1 MCRSGNGSHKRSRL
15 HLSIVGPGCCGS
27 VNDVTFGASVRLA
40 GGARSCSLS
49 ALSNSRLAALD
60 HQFENRPR
68 STYGDVTLD
77 IPRAIPRLF
86 PMSATVSSSVPIV
99 SKLEISATNE
109 RSRFRVWLKG
119 PSRSQTVE
127 FDLIITPQQA
137 MILMRT
143 LEAFRRKYRWPVPLD
158 PKIER
163 LFC

>member
-1 MCRSGNGSHKRSRL
+1 MGEVHRYNPSLRLDTTTRPCSSCLAML
-15 HLSIVGPGCCGS
+15 HL
-27 VNDVTFGASVRLA
+27 TYH
-40 GGARSCSLS
+40 
-49 ALSNSRLAALD
+49 AL
-60 HQFENRPR
+60 
-68 STYGDVTLD
+68 
-77 IPRAIPRLF
+77 
-86 PMSATVSSSVPIV
+86 SATVSSSVPIV

-127 FDLIITPQQA
+127 FDLTPQQA